1 MDKLFPKKRKVR
13 FAGKVEEKE
22 IAFVSSARP
31 IDYNIRQ
38 NRIERARESA
48 PRARSK
54 KEVRRENYEKINKKL
69 GGTLTPRQKHASK
82 NLKRTKNKIKKKMIE
97 EAKDVDEAN
106 EIRRRLAAG
115 ENIPIGRQNTV
126 MGYVYEK
133 KVQSLN
139 RTLYSLKKGQKVADW
154 ALREYNEDVMRSMS
168 KIIKKKLKD

>member
-1 MDKLFPKKRKVR
+1 MDIRRLKTIR
-13 FAGKVEEKE
+13 FAPQVEEKQ
-22 IAFVSSARP
+22 IAYISSARS
-31 IDYNIRQ
+31 IDYDKRQ

-82 NLKRTKNKIKKKMIE
+82 NLKPIKNRIRKKMIE

-139 RTLYSLKKGQKVADW
+139 RTLYSLKKGEKVADW

-168 KIIKKKLKD
+168 KIIKKDLKG